1 MSEKYKVIYSQGE
14 NLYAER
20 SPVIIRRAVLLRDI
34 RAGSMLCKMH
44 LINLTDKTI
53 KRLKVSVKT
62 DVGNAEGMT
71 DDVCIIRDSD
81 ITVDIPLEGF
91 EHKKASFKIEEILF
105 TDSSSWSEN
114 EGMNWSQLS
123 FPETIEDY
131 LSSPDLVREFK
142 SHFEEGVYFPKE
154 EKDLWFCTCGNLNH
168 ISEAACHFCNR
179 TLVSFKKYGVDELKN
194 AVIKQKRLDVI
205 NKDKFDEAYKQ
216 VMVDKKSKRGRTF
229 LYILIAA
236 AIITVIALLIAVDG
250 THYTQAI

>member
-14 NLYAER
+14 NLYAEG
-20 SPVIIRRAVLLRDI
+20 SPVIIRGAVLLRDI
-34 RAGSMLCKMH
+34 KAGDMLCKMQ

-53 KRLKVSVKT
+53 KRVRVSVKT

-71 DDVCIIRDSD
+71 DDVCIIRDND
-81 ITVDIPLEGF
+81 VTVYIPLEGF
-91 EHKKASFKIEEILF
+91 DHKEAAFKIEEIAF
-105 TDSSSWSEN
+105 TDSTVWSES
-114 EGMNWSQLS
+114 EGMNWSPLS
-123 FPETIEDY
+123 FAETIEDY
-131 LSSPDLVREFK
+131 LSDSDLVREFR
-142 SHFEEGVYFPKE
+142 SHFEEGIYFPKE
-154 EKDLWFCTCGNLNH
+154 ERDLWFCTCGNLNR

-179 TLVSFKKYGVDELKN
+179 TLVSLKKYGVVELKN

-205 NKDKFDEAYKQ
+205 NKDKFDEAYKR

-236 AIITVIALLIAVDG
+236 AIVTVIALLIAADG